1 MKRTKRLLLVA
12 VCCIVSFLTP
22 AYADNEKP
30 IQATQL
36 PSKAQ
41 TVIASHFKGQKV
53 SHATVES
60 DITSRQ
66 YEVTLQNGV
75 QLEFDKK
82 GTVTKVDCKRGT
94 VPEKMI
100 PQRIREHV
108 KTNYPG
114 ATVRKY
120 EIDKKE
126 HEVELSNGV
135 EITFDKNFRVK
146 KVD

>member
-1 MKRTKRLLLVA
+1 M
-12 VCCIVSFLTP
+12 
-22 AYADNEKP
+22 
-30 IQATQL
+30 
-36 PSKAQ
+36 
-41 TVIASHFKGQKV
+41 IASHFKGQKV

-60 DITSRQ
+60 GITSRQ

>member
-1 MKRTKRLLLVA
+1 
-12 VCCIVSFLTP
+12 
-22 AYADNEKP
+22 
-30 IQATQL
+30 
-36 PSKAQ
+36 
-41 TVIASHFKGQKV
+41 
-53 SHATVES
+53 
-60 DITSRQ
+60 
-66 YEVTLQNGV
+66 
-75 QLEFDKK
+75 
-82 GTVTKVDCKRGT
+82 
-94 VPEKMI
+94 MI